1 MQDHM
6 GACAGM
12 SQCVYCGAK
21 AFGSGCPLS
30 PSRLHVHMTD
40 EVHCRHC
47 NSTSY
52 GYGCPYS
59 GDGRH
64 VHGPGSRCVHCGST
78 AVGFGCPY
86 SHDKKHNRME

>member
-1 MQDHM
+1 VRLLR
-6 GACAGM
+6 
-12 SQCVYCGAK
+12 SESVR
-21 AFGSGCPLS
+21 FGLPPQPESAPR
-30 PSRLHVHMTD
+30 PHDD

>member
-1 MQDHM
+1 
-6 GACAGM
+6 M
-12 SQCVYCGAK
+12 SQCVHCGSK

-40 EVHCRHC
+40 EGHCRHC

-59 GDGRH
+59 
-64 VHGPGSRCVHCGST
+64 
-78 AVGFGCPY
+78 
-86 SHDKKHNRME
+86 HDKKHNRME